1 MILAFQLSDLITI
14 PFGYLLGWLYQLTS
28 SYGLALILFAIL
40 VKLVLMPASAKGKKS
55 TMKMSRLTPQ
65 MNLIREK
72 YANDQQKMNMAIQ
85 ELYKKEGVSMTGGCL
100 WSLLPLL
107 VLLPLYSVVRQPI
120 IYMLHESMETTS
132 AIMNT
137 IKEAMPNLVN
147 SGNLYYEQMLA
158 APLLP
163 QFAEELKGIV
173 SNPQT
178 LEGLNFQF
186 LGLDLSA
193 APTSAFQDF
202 HFEWALIGLI
212 LIPLLSGFLG
222 WLQTRITMTSNGQTT
237 SQPGMKGMNI
247 FMPLFNVYICFTLP
261 ASLGIYWIGSSVFSI
276 IQEATLG
283 RYYNKKIQAEED
295 EREAAR
301 EASRKLRMEEAKR
314 QAAEQRENAK
324 SQKKFEKKQ
333 PEKKVSTNEAG
344 RVGERP
350 YARGR
355 SYVEN
360 RYEKDE

>member
-1 MILAFQLSDLITI
+1 MTNIITA
-14 PFGYLLGWLYQLTS
+14 PFAWVMRLFYELTG
-28 SYGLALILFAIL
+28 SYGWTLILFTL
-40 VKLVLMPASAKGKKS
+40 VVKLIMLPFQLKGKKS
-55 TMKMSRLTPQ
+55 MVRMGRLSNKQ
-65 MNLIREK
+65 AELQKK
-72 YANDQQKMNMAIQ
+72 YANNQQKYQ
-85 ELYKKEGVSMTGGCL
+85 EELQKLYTEAGVNPMGGCL
-100 WSLLPLL
+100 WSFLPLAI
-107 VLLPLYSVVRQPI
+107 LLPLYSIVRLPLQYFLRLGTDVI
-120 IYMLHESMETTS
+120 EQIRTLAESVGYVASGS
-132 AIMNT
+132 A
-137 IKEAMPNLVN
+137 A
-147 SGNLYYEQMLA
+147 YEQINLA
-158 APLLP
+158 KFVTDHWDSFQGKFDGLMP
-163 QFAEELKGIV
+163 
-173 SNPQT
+173 
-178 LEGLNFQF
+178 LNFQF

-202 HFEWALIGLI
+202 HFDWALIGLI

-222 WLQTRITMTSNGQTT
+222 WLQTRITMTSNGQ
-237 SQPGMKGMNI
+237 SANQPGMKGMNI
-247 FMPLFNVYICFTLP
+247 FMPLFSVYICFTLP

-324 SQKKFEKKQ
+324 SQKKTEKKQ

-355 SYVEN
+355 SYVES
-360 RYEKDE
+360 RYDKEE

>member
-1 MILAFQLSDLITI
+1 MTNIITA
-14 PFGYLLGWLYQLTS
+14 PFAWVMRLFYELTG
-28 SYGLALILFAIL
+28 SYGWTLILFTL
-40 VKLVLMPASAKGKKS
+40 VVKLIMLPFQLKGKKS
-55 TMKMSRLTPQ
+55 MVRMGRLSNKQ
-65 MNLIREK
+65 AELQKK
-72 YANDQQKMNMAIQ
+72 YANNQQKYQ
-85 ELYKKEGVSMTGGCL
+85 EELQKLYTEAGVNPMGGCL
-100 WSLLPLL
+100 WSFLPLAI
-107 VLLPLYSVVRQPI
+107 LLPLYSIVRLPLQYFLRLGTDVI
-120 IYMLHESMETTS
+120 EQIRTLAESVGYVASGS
-132 AIMNT
+132 A
-137 IKEAMPNLVN
+137 A
-147 SGNLYYEQMLA
+147 YEQINLA
-158 APLLP
+158 KFVTDNWDSFQGKFDGLMP
-163 QFAEELKGIV
+163 
-173 SNPQT
+173 
-178 LEGLNFQF
+178 LNFQF

-360 RYEKDE
+360 RYDKEE

>member
-1 MILAFQLSDLITI
+1 MTNIITA
-14 PFGYLLGWLYQLTS
+14 PFAWVMRLFYSLTG
-28 SYGLALILFAIL
+28 SYGLTLILFTL
-40 VKLVLMPASAKGKKS
+40 VVKLIMLPFQMKSKKS
-55 TMKMSRLTPQ
+55 MVRMGRLSGKQ
-65 MNLIREK
+65 AELQKK
-72 YANDQQKMNMAIQ
+72 YANNQQKYQ
-85 ELYKKEGVSMTGGCL
+85 EELQKLYTEAGVNPMGGCL
-100 WSLLPLL
+100 WSFLPLAI
-107 VLLPLYSVVRQPI
+107 LLPLYSIVRLPLQYFLRLGTDVI
-120 IYMLHESMETTS
+120 EQIRTLAESVGYVASGS
-132 AIMNT
+132 A
-137 IKEAMPNLVN
+137 A
-147 SGNLYYEQMLA
+147 YEQINLA
-158 APLLP
+158 KFVTDNWDSFQGKFDGLMP
-163 QFAEELKGIV
+163 
-173 SNPQT
+173 
-178 LEGLNFQF
+178 LNFQF

-360 RYEKDE
+360 RYDKEE